1 MLATNNPT
9 LSQTLRPFTSPEQE
23 AHDRQLLAGALSA
36 LSTLAVSWLRR
47 TDTSPSQ
54 AHWEDIERA
63 VLNGEVS
70 RGR

>member
-1 MLATNNPT
+1 MNDPI

-47 TDTSPSQ
+47 VGASPSQ
-54 AHWEDIERA
+54 AHWEDVERA
-63 VLNGEVS
+63 VLDEEVS